1 MAKNE
6 NTDPVILTEV
16 QDRVGVIRINRGYAM
31 NALNEDV
38 MHALVNQAEEWERDE
53 NIMAIVVTGNE
64 KAFAAGADIKEM
76 ASRTYMDMYM
86 TNFFHAWDRLTNVRI
101 PMIAAVN
108 GYALGGGCE
117 LAMMCDILIAGPSTK
132 FGQPEI
138 NLGVI
143 PGMGGSQRLTRAI
156 GKAKAMDMVLTGRM
170 MDAEEAEKTGLVSRL
185 VEDDSQVFDTAMELA
200 QEIATKPR
208 PAVMV
213 GKESVQAVFET
224 TLNQGLQFERRT
236 FFALFATE
244 DQKEGMDAFANKR
257 KPNFT
262 DR

>member
-1 MAKNE
+1 M
-6 NTDPVILTEV
+6 ILTETV
-16 QDRVGVIRINRGYAM
+16 DRVGVIRLNRPEAL
-31 NALNEDV
+31 NALNEEV
-38 MHALVNQAEEWERDE
+38 MYALVEAAEAFQADA

-76 ASRTYMDMYM
+76 ANKSYIEMKQADWFAHWNRFT
-86 TNFFHAWDRLTNVRI
+86 AIRLPI
-101 PMIAAVN
+101 ISAVN

-117 LAMMCDILIAGPSTK
+117 LAMMADVLIAGPKTK

-156 GKAKAMDMVLTGRM
+156 GKVKAMDMVLTGRM
-170 MDAEEAEKTGLVSRL
+170 MDGEEAERAGLVARL
-185 VEDDSQVFDTAMELA
+185 VEDDQVFDTAMEVA
-200 QEIATKPR
+200 QTIAAKSR
-208 PAVMV
+208 PVVMSAKEAVN
-213 GKESVQAVFET
+213 AAFET
-224 TLNQGLQFERRT
+224 TLAQGLLFERRT
-236 FFALFATE
+236 FHALFALE

-257 KPNFT
+257 EAQFK

>member
-1 MAKNE
+1 MPNQ
-6 NTDPVILTEV
+6 VILTETV
-16 QDRVGVIRINRGYAM
+16 DRVGVIRLNRPEAL
-31 NALNEDV
+31 NALNEEV
-38 MHALVNQAEEWERDE
+38 MYALVEAAEAFQADA

-76 ASRTYMDMYM
+76 ANKSYIEMKQADWFAHWNRFT
-86 TNFFHAWDRLTNVRI
+86 AIRLPI
-101 PMIAAVN
+101 ISAVN

-117 LAMMCDILIAGPSTK
+117 LAMMADVLIAGPKTK

-156 GKAKAMDMVLTGRM
+156 GKVKAMDMVLTGRM
-170 MDAEEAEKTGLVSRL
+170 MDGEEAERAGLVARL
-185 VEDDSQVFDTAMELA
+185 VEDDQVFDTAMEVA
-200 QEIATKPR
+200 QTIAAKSR
-208 PAVMV
+208 PVVMSAKEAVN
-213 GKESVQAVFET
+213 AAFET
-224 TLNQGLQFERRT
+224 TLAQGLLFERRT
-236 FFALFATE
+236 FHALFALE

-257 KPNFT
+257 EAQFK